1 MSDRPAIAVELL
13 GTITRLVYGRQYRT
27 RVIEAGEGDPLILIH
42 GVGNSAE
49 CFARNVARLG
59 QHFHVYAVDALY
71 HGFSTLE
78 PYDAE
83 HRVLRQAEAVL
94 DFMDAEGLAWAHLE
108 GESMGAGIAFEIAM
122 RHPERCGKLILNS
135 GSYYIQFTR
144 EFDSPAGGMAG
155 GAAYLMQVCRESITN
170 PGPTSQ
176 RTRLEYFVA
185 NPAQVTDE
193 LVDLYGRL
201 YSDPAIN
208 ASMQRVFGMSA
219 PRGNL
224 AGWSEEKAGTLR
236 VPALVLWTDQNKGQG
251 VDIGEHLASVLPGAQ
266 LRIVAGA
273 CHWPQWERPEEHDA
287 VVSEFLING

>member
-1 MSDRPAIAVELL
+1 MSDRPAIVVELL
-13 GTITRLVYGRQYRT
+13 GSVTRFVYGRQYRT
-27 RVIEAGEGDPLILIH
+27 RVIEAGEGDPLVLIH

-49 CFARNVARLG
+49 CFARNVVRLG
-59 QHFHVYAVDALY
+59 QRFHVYAVDALY

-83 HRVLRQAEAVL
+83 RRVLRQAEAVL

-144 EFDSPAGGMAG
+144 EFDSPSGGMAG
-155 GAAYLMQVCRESITN
+155 GAAYLMKVCRESITD

-185 NPAQVTDE
+185 DPAQVTDE

-224 AGWSEEKAGTLR
+224 AGWSEEEAGTLR

-251 VDIGEHLASVLPGAQ
+251 VEIGEHLASVLPGAQ

>member
-1 MSDRPAIAVELL
+1 MSDWSTIAVELL
-13 GTITRLVYGRQYRT
+13 GSSTRYVSGRQYRT
-27 RVIEAGEGDPLILIH
+27 RIIEAGEGDPLILIH

-49 CFARNVARLG
+49 CFARNIVRLG
-59 QHFHVYAVDALY
+59 RHFHVYAVDALY

-83 HRVLRQAEAVL
+83 HRVLRQADAVL

-122 RHPERCGKLILNS
+122 RNPERCGKLVLNS
-135 GSYYIQFTR
+135 GSYYVQFTR
-144 EFDSPAGGMAG
+144 EFGSPSGGLAG
-155 GAAYLMQVCRESITN
+155 GAAYLMKVCRESITD

-176 RTRLEYFVA
+176 RTRLEYFLA
-185 NPAQVTDE
+185 DPAQVTDE
-193 LVDLYGRL
+193 LVALYGHL
-201 YSDPAIN
+201 YADPAIN
-208 ASMQRVFGMSA
+208 ASMQRVFGMTA

-224 AGWSEEKAGTLR
+224 AGWSEEAAGKLR
-236 VPALVLWTDQNKGQG
+236 VPTLVLWTDQNKGQG

-266 LRIVAGA
+266 LRIIAGA

-287 VVSEFLING
+287 IVTSFLMG